1 MTIYS
6 HMRCPFCE
14 SDTKIYNSRGNSAGN
29 ETWRRHRCRSCSL
42 TFTTRERIDW
52 SGKILIADDSGAVNP
67 YSSERLLKS
76 LLRAGGQGDYPDGT
90 FTSLLETIE
99 GSLQKQRFFSKT
111 NGSTKVITEVTILV
125 LSRFDRG
132 LALQYVNNVY
142 RSQPPAKL
150 IQQLF
155 S

>member
-52 SGKILIADDSGAVNP
+52 SGKTLIADVGGTVNP

-76 LLRAGGQGDYPDGT
+76 LLKAGDQGNHPDGT
-90 FTSLLETIE
+90 FTSLLDTIE
-99 GSLQKQRFFSKT
+99 NNLQKQHFFSKPT
-111 NGSTKVITEVTILV
+111 GSSAVITEVTITV